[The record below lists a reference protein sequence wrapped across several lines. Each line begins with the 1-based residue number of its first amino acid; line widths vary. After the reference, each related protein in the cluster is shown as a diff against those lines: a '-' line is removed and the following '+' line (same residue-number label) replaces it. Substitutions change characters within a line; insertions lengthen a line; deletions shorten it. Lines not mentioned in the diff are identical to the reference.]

1 MIPVIYRIWVGPTEF
16 DRILGVNM
24 IGTKTAVLLVII
36 GSLFDRVE
44 MFVDFAIAYSLLN
57 FVGAI
62 VISRYL
68 NRTISL
74 KEMEAKEKKEK
85 AEKMIIEW
93 DTAWNL
99 GPFPPK
105 RQIRGL
111 LLCRSLGS
119 SSESLVWSFFW
130 VRRLVWFVFRIFTPG
145 CMPPGKEPL
154 STMLMLA
161 GFGLYTMGGFFPQQ
175 LVDFTEDT
183 FGCFIHL
190 SDESDEFARIDAGG
204 FRG

>member
-1 MIPVIYRIWVGPTEF
+1 MTDWFAIAMGASLFTLMIPVIYRIWVGPTEF

-74 KEMEAKEKKEK
+74 KEMEAKEKE
-85 AEKMIIEW
+85 
-93 DTAWNL
+93 
-99 GPFPPK
+99 G
-105 RQIRGL
+105 
-111 LLCRSLGS
+111 
-119 SSESLVWSFFW
+119 ES
-130 VRRLVWFVFRIFTPG
+130 
-145 CMPPGKEPL
+145 
-154 STMLMLA
+154 
-161 GFGLYTMGGFFPQQ
+161 
-175 LVDFTEDT
+175 
-183 FGCFIHL
+183 
-190 SDESDEFARIDAGG
+190 
-204 FRG
+204 